1 MRSVRVS
8 GRLATLVFLAGVLAV
23 GCGGPA
29 SGAGG
34 MLTIGDIGW
43 TESEAVSNLTKV
55 VLEED
60 LGYENVELRLV
71 DVETLFEGVENGELD
86 AFQDVWTPN
95 HREYLAGVEGGV
107 EHLDPWYR
115 GTTRF
120 SVAAPDY
127 MDIRSIGEIGS
138 TEATRIYGIE
148 PGSVIMERIPDQ
160 TIPEYGLDQ
169 QLVASSTPAML
180 SEVGRLYHNEED
192 FVFVAWS
199 PHWMNQEYDF
209 TYLEDPKGTLGNL
222 TEPAEISTIVR
233 KDLREEDP
241 AAYAFLNAMTLTEDQ
256 VNRLE
261 LEIRD
266 ADDDPAVGA
275 RRWLED
281 NSSVVEPWI
290 SAAKQAREG

>member
-1 MRSVRVS
+1 V
-8 GRLATLVFLAGVLAV
+8 ATLALVAGVLAV

-29 SGAGG
+29 AGAGG
-34 MLTIGDIGW
+34 TLTIGSIGW
-43 TESEAVSNLTKV
+43 TENVAVSNLTKV
-55 VLEED
+55 ALEDD

-71 DVETLFEGVENGELD
+71 DVKTLFEGVADGELD
-86 AFQDVWTPN
+86 AFQDVWLPN
-95 HREYLAGVEGGV
+95 HEEFLAGVGSEV

-120 SVAAPDY
+120 SMAAPDY
-127 MDIRSIGEIGS
+127 MGIRSIGEINS
-138 TEATRIYGIE
+138 TDATRIYGIE
-148 PGSVIMERIPDQ
+148 PGSVIMEKIPNH
-160 TIPEYGLDQ
+160 TIPEYGLKQ

-180 SEVGRLYHNEED
+180 SEVDRLYRNEQD

-199 PHWMNQEYDF
+199 PHWMNQVYDF

-222 TEPAEISTIVR
+222 TQPAEISTIVR
-233 KDLREEDP
+233 KDLREDDP
-241 AAYAFLNAMTLTEDQ
+241 TAFAFLDALTLTEDQ

-266 ADDDPAVGA
+266 AGDDPAEGA

-281 NSSVVEPWI
+281 NRDVAKPWI
-290 SAAKQAREG
+290 SAAKRARES